1 MSDIL
6 TATRWVITTLKNDT
20 AVSALVGAR
29 VYANLAPRNA
39 AYPLIVVTKV
49 SALPVKP
56 ASTGAHTLMFDELV
70 QVVAVDQGLDNAVPA
85 AILNAVRAALDCA
98 SGTVTQTVPGKE
110 GEADTTIITGT
121 VIGCVED
128 MEVPLP
134 VEIADG
140 VTYQKAAI
148 QFRVFTQ

>member
-29 VYANLAPRNA
+29 VYANLAPAGA
-39 AYPLIVVTKV
+39 AYPLVVVTKV

-70 QVVAVDQGLDNAVPA
+70 QVVAVDKGFDNTVPA
-85 AILNAVRAALDCA
+85 GVMNAVRAALDCA
-98 SGTVTQTVPGKE
+98 SGTVTQTIPGE
-110 GEADTTIITGT
+110 GEEEDEIITTGT
-121 VIGCVED
+121 VIACVEE
-128 MEVPLP
+128 MEIPLP
-134 VEIADG
+134 VEVTDG
-140 VTYQKAAI
+140 VTYQKSAL
-148 QFRVFTQ
+148 QFRVYTQ